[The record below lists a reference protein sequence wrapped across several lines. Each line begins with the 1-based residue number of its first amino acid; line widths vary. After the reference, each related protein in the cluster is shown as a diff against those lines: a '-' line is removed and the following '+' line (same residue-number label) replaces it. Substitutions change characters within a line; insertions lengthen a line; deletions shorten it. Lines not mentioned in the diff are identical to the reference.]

1 MACCGPE
8 EGQGPST
15 DVKDNDLED
24 THEAATKA
32 VDDASKLQG
41 PSGAEVGDA
50 IVVEVDAR
58 PSAIE
63 VGDAR
68 PSAIEVGDAR
78 PSATEVVDARP
89 AVGASEV
96 DANPIRYSIYIPL
109 DRKSRKGTELKN
121 YSKKSNKAI
130 KK

>member
-41 PSGAEVGDA
+41 PSGVEVGDTIVDEADAEPSA
-50 IVVEVDAR
+50 IEVVDAR
-58 PSAIE
+58 PS
-63 VGDAR
+63 V
-68 PSAIEVGDAR
+68 V
-78 PSATEVVDARP
+78 EVVDARP

-96 DANPIRYSIYIPL
+96 DASPIRYSIYIPL
-109 DRKSRKGTELKN
+109 DPKV
-121 YSKKSNKAI
+121 
-130 KK
+130 